1 MKGDNKLM
9 LNSKGNYSRKKSNK
23 EVIVKTESLVN
34 PVISIKPDLL
44 GVIRCLLIDIDSSL
58 NATNLKCAFEGK
70 YLCVRESD
78 SISNVED
85 SSKKVDDNLIK
96 GVAGLAAYL
105 GCCKTTAQNIV
116 NKGILQKAGILYR
129 SGARIRLR
137 RDKLER
143 FLVEN
148 PGALK

>member
-1 MKGDNKLM
+1 M
-9 LNSKGNYSRKKSNK
+9 S
-23 EVIVKTESLVN
+23 V
-34 PVISIKPDLL
+34 KPDLL
-44 GVIRCLLIDIDSSL
+44 EVIRGLRIDIDSSL

-70 YLCVRESD
+70 YLCVKESD
-78 SISNVED
+78 SSCNNAD

-96 GVAGLAAYL
+96 GVAGLAVYL

-116 NKGILQKAGILYR
+116 NKCILQKAGILYR

-148 PGALK
+148 PGALQ

>member
-1 MKGDNKLM
+1 M
-9 LNSKGNYSRKKSNK
+9 LNQKGNFCRSKSKK
-23 EVIVKTESLVN
+23 EVSVKTESLVN
-34 PVISIKPDLL
+34 PVISIKPELL
-44 GVIRCLLIDIDSSL
+44 EVIRGLLADIDSSL
-58 NATNLKCAFEGK
+58 NATNVKCAYEGN
-70 YLCVRESD
+70 YLCVKESD
-78 SISNVED
+78 SICNDAD
-85 SSKKVDDNLIK
+85 SPKKVDDNLIK

-137 RDKLER
+137 KDKLES

-148 PGALK
+148 PGALQ

>member
-1 MKGDNKLM
+1 M
-9 LNSKGNYSRKKSNK
+9 S
-23 EVIVKTESLVN
+23 V
-34 PVISIKPDLL
+34 KPDLL
-44 GVIRCLLIDIDSSL
+44 GVIRGLRIDIDSSL
-58 NATNLKCAFEGK
+58 NATNVKCAFEGN
-70 YLCVRESD
+70 YLCVKESD
-78 SISNVED
+78 SSCNNAD

-96 GVAGLAAYL
+96 GVAGLAVYL

-116 NKGILQKAGILYR
+116 NKCILQKAGILYR

-148 PGALK
+148 PGALQ

>member
-1 MKGDNKLM
+1 M
-9 LNSKGNYSRKKSNK
+9 LFYYI
-23 EVIVKTESLVN
+23 IVSDCRNNTVDEIFLSQRSV
-34 PVISIKPDLL
+34 PVISVKPDLL
-44 GVIRCLLIDIDSSL
+44 EVIRGLLVDIDSSL

-70 YLCVRESD
+70 YLCVKESD
-78 SISNVED
+78 SSCNNAD

-96 GVAGLAAYL
+96 GVAGLAVYL

-143 FLVEN
+143 CLVEN
-148 PGALK
+148 PGALQ